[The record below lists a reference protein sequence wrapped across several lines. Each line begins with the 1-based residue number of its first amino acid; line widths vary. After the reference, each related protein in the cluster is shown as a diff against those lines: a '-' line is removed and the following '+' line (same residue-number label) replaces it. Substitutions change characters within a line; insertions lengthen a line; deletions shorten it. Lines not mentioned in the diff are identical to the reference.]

1 MTQQRLWA
9 LALAAVGLGVAVY
22 LTATHYFAGAVPLA
36 CTTSGPVNCEQVT
49 SSAQSI
55 VAGIPVAVFGVV
67 WFGVELILL
76 LADRSLPTRTLALA
90 RLGWTSIG
98 LLVVLY
104 LIYAELFLIGA
115 LCAWCTA
122 VHALVIGLFLL
133 ALSEVTAVEPLPA

>member
-1 MTQQRLWA
+1 VTQQRLWA
-9 LALAAVGLGVAVY
+9 LALATVGLGVAVY
-22 LTATHYFAGAVPLA
+22 LTATHYFADAVPLA

-67 WFGVELILL
+67 WFGVQLCLL
-76 LADRSLPTRTLALA
+76 LADRSEPTRTLVVA

-98 LLVVLY
+98 LFVVLY

-133 ALSEVTAVEPLPA
+133 AVSEVTAVEPLPA

>member
-1 MTQQRLWA
+1 MTSQRLWA

-67 WFGVELILL
+67 WFGAELVLL
-76 LADRSLPTRTLALA
+76 LADRSEPSRGLALA
-90 RLGWTSIG
+90 RLGWTAIG
-98 LLVVLY
+98 LVVVLY

-133 ALSEVTAVEPLPA
+133 TVSEVTAVEPLPA

>member
-22 LTATHYFAGAVPLA
+22 LAATHYFANAVPLA

-55 VAGIPVAVFGVV
+55 AVGIPVAVFGVL

-76 LADRSLPTRTLALA
+76 LADRSETGRTLALA

-133 ALSEVTAVEPLPA
+133 AVSEVTAVEPLPA